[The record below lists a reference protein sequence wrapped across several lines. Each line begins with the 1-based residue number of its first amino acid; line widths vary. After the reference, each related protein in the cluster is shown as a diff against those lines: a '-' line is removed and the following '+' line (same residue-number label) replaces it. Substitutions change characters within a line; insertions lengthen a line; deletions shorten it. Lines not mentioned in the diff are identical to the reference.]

1 MSYSNTIATANTW
14 EKYFLTSAKATESDK
29 LIERITMKL
38 SDGTTYP
45 EAYKIFSQENSIS
58 LMNCDIRMWTRST
71 CTILSACQ
79 GEVWVTL
86 QRLW

>member
-38 SDGTTYP
+38 SDGTTYSF
-45 EAYKIFSQENSIS
+45 KS
-58 LMNCDIRMWTRST
+58 
-71 CTILSACQ
+71 
-79 GEVWVTL
+79 
-86 QRLW
+86 